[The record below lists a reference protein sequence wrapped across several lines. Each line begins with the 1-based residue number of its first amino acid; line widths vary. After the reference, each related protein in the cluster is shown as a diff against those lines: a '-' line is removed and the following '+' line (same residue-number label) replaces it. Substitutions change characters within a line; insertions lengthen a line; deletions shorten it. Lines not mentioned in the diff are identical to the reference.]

1 MHRPLWQL
9 YEKAVDGSFVNKIH
23 DLAEEQIVNKATTF
37 NDDNE
42 VRSSEVAWLSHHKE
56 LQNFLWDT
64 VQNAN
69 RNVFGFR
76 VENFADIQYT
86 LYHAEQ
92 NGHYNWHID
101 TNWSSQTAFDRK
113 LSITVQLSDSED
125 YEGGDFSFSDVEN
138 PDKEKLRQK
147 GTILIFPSYLSHR
160 VSPVT
165 KGTRCSLV
173 AWFEGPRWT

>member
-9 YEKAVDGSFVNKIH
+9 YENAVDESFVNRIH
-23 DLAEEQIVNKATTF
+23 DFAEEETLSKAKTF
-37 NDDNE
+37 NDNNKA
-42 VRSSEVAWLSHHKE
+42 RSSEVTWLSHNKE
-56 LQNFLWDT
+56 LQDFLWDI

-76 VENFADIQYT
+76 VENYADIQYT
-86 LYHAEQ
+86 LYHAEHK
-92 NGHYNWHID
+92 GHYGWHID

-113 LSITVQLSDSED
+113 LSVTVQLSDSTD
-125 YEGGDFSFSDVEN
+125 YEGGDFSFSEVEN

-147 GTILIFPSYLSHR
+147 CSVLVFPSYLIHR

-173 AWFEGPRWT
+173 AWFEGPRWI